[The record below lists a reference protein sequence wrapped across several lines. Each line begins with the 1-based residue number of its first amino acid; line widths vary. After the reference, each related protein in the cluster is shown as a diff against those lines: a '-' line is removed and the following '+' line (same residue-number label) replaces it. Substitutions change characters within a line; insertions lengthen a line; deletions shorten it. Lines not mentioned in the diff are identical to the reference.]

1 MYKLFMSNNDSRCEV
16 LFCYRVMIARFE
28 YLLMDKLKNK
38 SPSRVPAKTYV
49 DNMFNW
55 AVHLLEDEH
64 IFPPEKGR

>member
-1 MYKLFMSNNDSRCEV
+1 
-16 LFCYRVMIARFE
+16 MISRFE